1 MCFSS
6 AWCLQGLPLTASAQ
20 TLDDLMNLSGRLE
33 CEGPN
38 RHLYDFTGT
47 LRLENQK

>member
-1 MCFSS
+1 MSLSS
-6 AWCLQGLPLTASAQ
+6 TLQGLPLTAFAQ

>member
-1 MCFSS
+1 M
-6 AWCLQGLPLTASAQ
+6 A
-20 TLDDLMNLSGRLE
+20 LSGRLE

-47 LRLENQK
+47 LRLDNLKCVNLLLMRN

>member
-1 MCFSS
+1 MCVF
-6 AWCLQGLPLTASAQ
+6 QGLPLTAGLQS
-20 TLDDLMNLSGRLE
+20 LEELMSLSGRLE

-47 LRLENQK
+47 LRLENLK